1 MPIPPA
7 LYMALT
13 ILVILSGCA
22 TNTNKNGYSLAATKS
37 TEITELLNNV
47 SFARDKYIL
56 LLGKD
61 SNVEGKR
68 LINEVGELIKLHGF
82 TPIILRDQKD
92 IPGMSLHDKLVLNAS
107 ISRCTFVLDY
117 EISGHV
123 YELAILDFLR
133 TPTVILRRPNMGS
146 TYMVEDIA
154 FERRSAKV
162 QLLDTNKIE
171 QSINN
176 GIEWCNDYNLGKI
189 NYLNQTYPWL
199 KNN

>member
-1 MPIPPA
+1 MPGYPSLLIV
-7 LYMALT
+7 LT
-13 ILVILSGCA
+13 ILAILSGCA
-22 TNTNKNGYSLAATKS
+22 TNTNKIDSNLAVTNNN
-37 TEITELLNNV
+37 EISEILNSI
-47 SFARDKYIL
+47 SFVRDKSIL

-61 SNVEGKR
+61 SNEDGKR
-68 LINEVGELIKLHGF
+68 LLNEIGALIKLHGF
-82 TPIILRDQKD
+82 IPIVLRDQKD

-107 ISRCTFVLDY
+107 ITRCTFVLDY

-162 QLLDTNKIE
+162 QFIDINKIE
-171 QSINN
+171 QSINK
-176 GIEWCNDYNLGKI
+176 GIKWCDDYNFEKT
-189 NYLNQTYPWL
+189 NYLNHTYPWL
-199 KNN
+199 MNN